1 MSELEKG
8 FMLISDITGYTAFL
22 HESELEHAQDS
33 LRHLMDLLIEQT
45 ILPLRISRL
54 EGDAV
59 ISYALQGSF
68 LQGQT
73 FLEIIETIYL
83 RFRQALDLMILNTN
97 CTCKACRNLPNLD
110 LKFFVHYGTFMLE
123 PFGNYTELVGNDVN
137 VIHRLTKNSVT
148 ESMDIKAYVLYSQ
161 AAVKALDIEEMTAL
175 MTPHTE
181 SYEHIGEIEMF
192 VQDMHPIWEQRRS
205 ELRTVVEPGESI
217 ASSKMVYPVPVVTM
231 WDYVTKPEYKAILTK
246 ADSAAI
252 ENRKNGRI
260 GVGSSYQCAHG
271 DTISPQTIVDWQPF
285 EQYTY
290 KGVGPGPVETLTTIS
305 IKPHED
311 GSEMAITVGR
321 FRGGSWFRRALTVPF
336 MRLFAAYY
344 GPKLM
349 KELQNQ
355 IEANQAA
362 SAAETGEV
370 TDSSIEAVSPAV

>member
-181 SYEHIGEIEMF
+181 TYEHIGEIEMF
-192 VQDMHPIWEQRRS
+192 VQDMHPIWERRRS
-205 ELRTVVEPGESI
+205 ELRTVVKPEEAV

-231 WDYVTKPEYKAILTK
+231 WDYVTKPEYKAVLTK

-271 DTISPQTIVDWQPF
+271 DTISPHTIVDWQPF

-290 KGVGPGPVETLTTIS
+290 KAVGPGPLETLTTIS

>member
-1 MSELEKG
+1 MPDLKEG

-33 LRHLMDLLIEQT
+33 LRHLINLLIEQT
-45 ILPLRISRL
+45 IMPLKISRL

-73 FLEIIETIYL
+73 FVEIIETIYVK
-83 RFRQALDLMILNTN
+83 FRQTLDLMILNTN

-123 PFGNYTELVGNDVN
+123 PLANYTELVGNDVN

-148 ESMDIKAYVLYSQ
+148 ETMDIKAYVLYSQ
-161 AAVKALDIEEMTAL
+161 AAVKALDIEELTAL

-181 SYEHIGEIEMF
+181 NYEHIGDIEMF
-192 VQDMHPIWEQRRS
+192 VQDMHPIWEQKRS
-205 ELRTVVEPGESI
+205 EFRTVVKPEE
-217 ASSKMVYPVPVVTM
+217 AMVSGKITSPVPPGTM
-231 WDYVTKPEYKAILTK
+231 WDYVTKPEYKAVLSNS
-246 ADSAAI
+246 DSATI
-252 ENRKNGRI
+252 ENLKNGRI

-271 DTISPQTIVDWQPF
+271 DTISPHTIVDWQPF

-290 KGVGPGPVETLTTIS
+290 KAVGPGPLETLTTIS
-305 IKPHED
+305 ITPHKD
-311 GSEMAITVGR
+311 GSEMAMYVGR
-321 FRGGSWFRRALTVPF
+321 LRGGSWLRRSLTKPI
-336 MRLFAAYY
+336 MRLFMAYY

-349 KELQNQ
+349 KELQSQ
-355 IEANQAA
+355 IEVNQAA
-362 SAAETGEV
+362 SASETAEA
-370 TDSSIEAVSPAV
+370 TDSIIEAVSPAV

>member
-1 MSELEKG
+1 MPELNEG

-33 LRHLMDLLIEQT
+33 LRHLINLLIEQT
-45 ILPLRISRL
+45 IMPLKISRL

-73 FLEIIETIYL
+73 FVEIIETIYVK
-83 RFRQALDLMILNTN
+83 FRQALELMILNTN

-123 PFGNYTELVGNDVN
+123 PLANYTELVGNDVN

-148 ESMDIKAYVLYSQ
+148 ETMDIKAYVLYSQ
-161 AAVKALDIEEMTAL
+161 AAVEALNIEEMTAL
-175 MTPHTE
+175 MTAHTE

-321 FRGGSWFRRALTVPF
+321 FRGGSWLSRSLAKPIV
-336 MRLFAAYY
+336 RLIAAYY

-362 SAAETGEV
+362 SAAETAEV
-370 TDSSIEAVSPAV
+370 TESSVEAVSPAV